1 MNKEESTV
9 SIEDVADSIN
19 AVMEASREYEEAFAA
34 YDGYEWGYHG
44 WRETEKKDK
53 ALKQL
58 QSRLDSYVDSR
69 IKELLKIALEEKA

>member
-1 MNKEESTV
+1 MNTEEPTV

-58 QSRLDSYVDSR
+58 QSKLDGYVDSR
-69 IKELLKIALEEKA
+69 IKELLKIALEEKQ